1 MKEKHLALVL
11 EEAEVEAAAAL
22 NSILQKHGLP
32 CYLFEPILDKLHRQI
47 LDGKA
52 AELAAA
58 KAEMEE
64 SHESNK

>member
-11 EEAEVEAAAAL
+11 EEAEAEAAAAL

-47 LDGKA
+47 IDGKV
-52 AELAAA
+52 AEIAAA
-58 KAEMEE
+58 KAETEGSYE
-64 SHESNK
+64 SDE